1 MIRHLTPAD
10 YTVMPWA
17 NGKGTTVEMLRADEA
32 GAMKWRLS
40 RASVVE
46 NGDFSLFPAI
56 ERNLTVLTGPGFDLV
71 GAGLRLP
78 ARPLIPVA
86 FPGDTPVRAE
96 GVSAASDDFNVMT
109 ARHLP
114 RPEVAVVTGQVQ
126 IPHGGL
132 LAVYALGASVVNGRS
147 MAAQDLILT
156 AEALRLDGQ
165 VIVVRLLT

>member
-10 YTVMPWA
+10 YKVMPWA
-17 NGKGTTVEMLRADEA
+17 NGKGTTVEMLRADA
-32 GAMKWRLS
+32 DGALKWRLS

-46 NGDFSLFPAI
+46 NGDFSLFPGV

-71 GAGLRLP
+71 GAGLHLQ
-78 ARPLIPVA
+78 ARPLVPVS
-86 FPGDTPVRAE
+86 FPGDVPLRAE
-96 GVSAASDDFNVMT
+96 GVSAPSDDFNVMT

-114 RPEVAVVTGQVQ
+114 RPDVAVVTGVAQVA
-126 IPHGGL
+126 PGGL
-132 LAVYALGASVVNGRS
+132 LAVYALSASVVNGQP

-165 VIVVRLLT
+165 VIVVRLPA